1 MTDKPA
7 EHKSDL
13 TRYKIVYRV
22 TLPNGAHTTAEN
34 GIELDRTVK
43 QALQDWV
50 GVKPEIEALT

>member
-43 QALQDWV
+43 QALQN
-50 GVKPEIEALT
+50 GVKPEIEVLT